1 MTARNMTDYAATM
14 RDFRLEVPPRFNWAF
29 DTFDVWARYPAKLA
43 LLWVSAD
50 GQPRRFSFA
59 ELGERSRRFA
69 NVLSGLGLAPGERVF
84 VMLPRVYQWWEILL
98 GCLRARAV
106 SVPGTTL
113 LTTKDIA
120 YRLKAAEAAVVIT
133 DEDNTHKVDQV
144 LPDCPT
150 VKHRVVV
157 GRTGG
162 GWQEYERLMGH
173 ASPELAHPR
182 NPSGDPMMIYFT
194 SGTTGF
200 PKMVLH
206 THASYP
212 IGHIITGKFW
222 LDNTPEDLHWT
233 ISDTGW
239 AQAAWTCFFAPWNM
253 GAALFVWDARG
264 KKFDP
269 EATLA
274 MFERFPI
281 STFFAPPT
289 AYRMLVQEPLKKY
302 KFPTLRHCL
311 GAGEAVNPEVIEA
324 WREGTGHH
332 IYEGYGQTESVLV
345 AATFPATPWKP
356 GSMGPAAPGHRI
368 GIVDDAGRELPRGTE
383 GDLGIQ
389 VVPERPVGMFKEYW
403 KNPEATAK
411 CHLGDWYITGDRA
424 SMDEDGYLWFV
435 GRADDVINSASYR
448 IGPFEVESALVEH
461 PAVAEAAVIGKPDAL
476 RGEIVKAFVV
486 LAPGH
491 KASDALAAEL
501 QEHVRTVTAP
511 YKYPREIEFLPDLP
525 KTISGKIRRTE
536 LRQMER
542 DRTKPPSSFKQ
553 GAADQNPSP
562 PKGERAG

>member
-1 MTARNMTDYAATM
+1 VTARNMTDYAATM
-14 RDFRLEVPPRFNWAF
+14 RDFRLEVPARFNWAF
-29 DTFDVWARYPAKLA
+29 DTFDAWGGDPSKLA

-50 GQPRRFSFA
+50 GQPRRFTFA
-59 ELGERSRRFA
+59 ELGERSKRFA
-69 NVLSGLGLAPGERVF
+69 NALAGIGVKPGERIV

-98 GCLRARAV
+98 GCLRARTV

-113 LTTKDIA
+113 LTTKDIT
-120 YRLKAAEAAVVIT
+120 YRLNAAEAGVVIT
-133 DEDNTHKVDQV
+133 DEDNIHKVDQV
-144 LPDCPT
+144 LGECPT
-150 VKHRVVV
+150 VKHRIVL
-157 GRTGG
+157 GCGSG
-162 GWQEYERLMGH
+162 GWQEYERLM
-173 ASPELAHPR
+173 AQSSPEMAHPR
-182 NPSGDPMMIYFT
+182 NASGDPMMVYFT

-239 AQAAWTCFFAPWNM
+239 AQAAWTSFFAPWNM
-253 GAALFVWDARG
+253 GAAIFVWDARG
-264 KKFDP
+264 KKFDSQ
-269 EATLA
+269 ETLA

-281 STFFAPPT
+281 TTFFAPPT
-289 AYRMLVQEPLKKY
+289 AYRMMVQEPLRKY
-302 KFPTLRHCL
+302 RYPTLRHCL

-356 GSMGPAAPGHRI
+356 GSMGPAAPGHRLA
-368 GIVDDAGRELPRGTE
+368 IVGEDARELPRGEE
-383 GDLGIQ
+383 GDLAIR
-389 VVPERPVGMFKEYW
+389 VKPERPVGMFQEYW
-403 KNPEATAK
+403 KNAEATAK
-411 CHLGDWYITGDRA
+411 CHRGDWYITGDRA
-424 SMDEDGYLWFV
+424 FMDEDGYLWFV

-461 PAVAEAAVIGKPDAL
+461 TAVAEAAVIGKPDAL

-491 KASDALAAEL
+491 TASDALAADL
-501 QEHVRTVTAP
+501 QEHVKTVTAP
-511 YKYPREIEFLPDLP
+511 YKYPREIEFVADLP

-542 DRTKPPSSFKQ
+542 DRAKSPLPSRGRAQ
-553 GAADQNPSP
+553 GE
-562 PKGERAG
+562 GER

>member
-1 MTARNMTDYAATM
+1 MTDYHATM
-14 RDFRLEVPPRFNWAF
+14 RDFRLEVPRRFNWAF
-29 DTFDVWARYPAKLA
+29 DTFDGWGRDPAKLA
-43 LLWVSAD
+43 MLWVSAD
-50 GQPRRFSFA
+50 GQPRRITYA
-59 ELGERSRRFA
+59 ELGARSRRFA
-69 NVLSGLGLAPGERVF
+69 NVLARLGVSPGERVF

-106 SVPGTTL
+106 SVPGTIL

-120 YRLKAAEAAVVIT
+120 YRLNAAEASVVVT

-144 LPDCPT
+144 LPECPS
-150 VKHRVVV
+150 VKHRIAV
-157 GRTGG
+157 GAGPG
-162 GWQEYERLMGH
+162 SWQGYERLMDG
-173 ASPELAHPR
+173 ASAEMAHPR
-182 NPSGDPMMIYFT
+182 NASTDPMMIYFT
-194 SGTTGF
+194 SGTTGY

-212 IGHIITGKFW
+212 IGHIVTGRFW

-233 ISDTGW
+233 LSDTGW
-239 AQAAWTCFFAPWNM
+239 AQAAWTCLFAPWNM
-253 GAALFVWDARG
+253 GAAIFVWDARG

-269 EATLA
+269 QETLA

-281 STFFAPPT
+281 TTFFAPPT
-289 AYRMLVQEPLKKY
+289 AYRMLVQEPLRKY
-302 KFPTLRHCL
+302 RFPTLRHCL

-345 AATFPATPWKP
+345 AATFPCTLWKP
-356 GSMGPAAPGHRI
+356 GSMGPAAPGHCI
-368 GIVDDAGRELPRGTE
+368 TIVDDEGRELPRGTE
-383 GDLGIQ
+383 GDLAIQ
-389 VVPERPVGMFKEYW
+389 VVPERPVGMFREYW
-403 KNPEATAK
+403 KNAEATAK
-411 CHLGDWYITGDRA
+411 CHRGDWYITGDRA

-461 PAVAEAAVIGKPDAL
+461 PAVAEAAVIGKPDPL

-491 KASDALAAEL
+491 PPSDRLTLEL
-501 QEHVRTVTAP
+501 QEHVKTVTAP
-511 YKYPREIEFLPDLP
+511 YKYPREIEFVPDLP

-536 LRQMER
+536 LRQRER
-542 DRTKPPSSFKQ
+542 ERMWGSVK
-553 GAADQNPSP
+553 GA
-562 PKGERAG
+562 ER

>member
-1 MTARNMTDYAATM
+1 MARNMTNYASTV
-14 RDFRLEVPPRFNWAF
+14 RDFHLEVPPRFNWAF
-29 DTFDVWARYPAKLA
+29 DTFDGWARDSAKLA

-50 GQPRRFSFA
+50 GRPRRITYA
-59 ELGERSRRFA
+59 ELAERSRRFA
-69 NVLSGLGLAPGERVF
+69 NVLRGLGVAPGERVF
-84 VMLPRVYQWWEILL
+84 VMLPRVYQWWEIVL
-98 GCLRARAV
+98 GCLRACTV

-113 LTTKDIA
+113 LTTKDLT
-120 YRLKAAEAAVVIT
+120 YRLNAAEASVVIT

-144 LPDCPT
+144 LAECPT
-150 VKHRVVV
+150 VKHRIVV
-157 GRTGG
+157 GRAPGEWQRYESLTG
-162 GWQEYERLMGH
+162 R
-173 ASPELAHPR
+173 ASTEMAHPR
-182 NPSGDPMMIYFT
+182 NASGDPMMIYFT
-194 SGTTGF
+194 SGTTGD

-212 IGHIITGKFW
+212 IGHIITGRFW

-233 ISDTGW
+233 LSDTGW

-253 GAALFVWDARG
+253 GAAVFVWDARG

-269 EATLA
+269 EETLA

-281 STFFAPPT
+281 TTFFAPPT

-302 KFPTLRHCL
+302 RFPTLRHCL
-311 GAGEAVNPEVIEA
+311 SAGEAVNPEVIEA

-345 AATFPATPWKP
+345 AATFACMPWKP
-356 GSMGPAAPGHRI
+356 GSMGPAAPGHQLA
-368 GIVDDAGRELPRGTE
+368 IVDDEGCELPRGTE
-383 GDLGIQ
+383 GDLAIR

-403 KNPEATAK
+403 KNPEATAR
-411 CHLGDWYITGDRA
+411 CHRGDWYITGDRA

-435 GRADDVINSASYR
+435 GRADDVIISASYR

-461 PAVAEAAVIGKPDAL
+461 AAVAEAAVIGKRDPL

-491 KASDALAAEL
+491 APCNALAAEL
-501 QEHVRTVTAP
+501 QEHVKTVTAP
-511 YKYPREIEFLPDLP
+511 YKYPREIEFVADLP

-536 LRQMER
+536 LRQLER
-542 DRTKPPSSFKQ
+542 ERS
-553 GAADQNPSP
+553 AA
-562 PKGERAG
+562 R